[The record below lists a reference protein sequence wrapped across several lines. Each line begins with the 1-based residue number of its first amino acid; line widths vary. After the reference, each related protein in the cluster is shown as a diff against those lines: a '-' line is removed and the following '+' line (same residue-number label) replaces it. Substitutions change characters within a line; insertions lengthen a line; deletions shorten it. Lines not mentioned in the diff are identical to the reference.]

1 MNPTIR
7 DVARRAGTSVTTVS
21 NVLNGNLS
29 QMNRVTYLRVIK
41 AIEELGYSRN
51 VVARSLVRGKTET
64 IGLMVPDVSSPFFP
78 EFIKAVE
85 LAAVEKGYQVF
96 LCDCEV
102 NAFTEERHLRAMHS
116 RQVDGII
123 VMASKSAYKLHK
135 NSYLYMLITTGFPV
149 VMVFD
154 PFPGVKTYGVFIDDV
169 RGAKL
174 ATEHLIRQG
183 YQCIGHVAGSSD
195 SRSAI
200 DRLKGFQQ
208 ALREH
213 GIRVDKSA
221 IENGQYEIDGS
232 YRATEKI
239 LSRNPRVRAIFVAS
253 DLMAIGAMRAI
264 KRRGMRIPEDVAIVG
279 YDDIHLVSFL
289 EPPLTTIRVPT
300 AKMGKM
306 AVDILHQLI
315 IGRPP
320 RIKTN
325 VLQPELV
332 IRESCGALLNKKIGI
347 KH

>member
-7 DVARRAGTSVTTVS
+7 DVARHAGTSITTVS
-21 NVLNGNLS
+21 NVLNGNLT
-29 QMNRVTYLRVIK
+29 QMNGVTYLRVIK

-51 VVARSLVRGKTET
+51 AVARSLVRGKTET
-64 IGLMVPDVSSPFFP
+64 IGLVVPEVSSPFFP
-78 EFIKAVE
+78 EFIE
-85 LAAVEKGYQVF
+85 SIQLAAADKGYQVF
-96 LCDCEV
+96 LCDYEFD
-102 NAFTEERHLRAMHS
+102 AFAEERHLRALHG

-123 VMASKSAYKLHK
+123 VMASNSAYRLRKK
-135 NSYLYMLITTGFPV
+135 SYLYQLIITGFSV

-154 PFPGVKTYGVFIDDV
+154 PFPGLDTYGVFVDDI

-174 ATEHLIRQG
+174 ATEHLICQG

-195 SRSAI
+195 SRSAK

-213 GIRVDKSA
+213 RLRVDKSA
-221 IENGQYEIDGS
+221 IEDGHYSIDGS
-232 YRATEKI
+232 FRATENI

-264 KRRGMRIPEDVAIVG
+264 RQRGLRIPEDVAIVG
-279 YDDIHLVSFL
+279 YDDIHLASFL

-325 VLQPELV
+325 LLQPELV
-332 IRESCGALLNKKIGI
+332 IRESCGALLNKKVYV
-347 KH
+347 